1 MAFLRSTSGTDH
13 EPELSGVGVR
23 LRVPQMSDYA
33 AWAELRA
40 NSREHLQPFEPQW
53 ARDELTRS
61 AFRRRLKHYQ
71 REAREDQG
79 YALLMFGIGDASL
92 LGGVTLSTIR
102 RGVSQTAS
110 LGYWIGARHARR
122 GHMTEAVRAV
132 LPFAFETLR
141 LHRLEAAC
149 LGANTASIRVLEK
162 TGFRR
167 EGHARRYLKIN
178 GVWQDHVLFALLDD
192 DPRHEVGPR

>member
-1 MAFLRSTSGTDH
+1 MAFLRSSSSSDN
-13 EPELSGVGVR
+13 EPDLAGAGLR
-23 LRVPQMSDYA
+23 LRPPAMSDYV

-40 NSREHLQPFEPQW
+40 KSREHLQPFEPQW

-79 YALLMFGIGDASL
+79 HALLIFASADAGL
-92 LGGVTLSTIR
+92 LGGLTLSNIR
-102 RGVSQTAS
+102 RGVSQMAS
-110 LGYWIGARHARR
+110 LGYWIGAPHA
-122 GHMTEAVRAV
+122 GHGLMTEAVRAV

-149 LGANTASIRVLEK
+149 VGGNAASIRVLEK
-162 TGFRR
+162 AGFRR
-167 EGHARRYLKIN
+167 EGVARRYLKIN
-178 GVWQDHVLFALLDD
+178 GIWQDHILFALLEDD
-192 DPRHEVGPR
+192 TRREVERR